1 MDLPCRK
8 IIMGR
13 LACNPGGDRGRAG
26 KMRSLPDRNGTDGG
40 GHPLRSLPAH
50 QGNVGYCVEFDEEAK
65 ESIRSLAQDL
75 KAGRVESLVDR
86 ICAICKQVRR
96 ENDRCGTGQE
106 CPGP

>member
-1 MDLPCRK
+1 MDLPCQK
-8 IIMGR
+8 NIWGVPPAI
-13 LACNPGGDRGRAG
+13 RAAIAVDPVRCG
-26 KMRSLPDRNGTDGG
+26 VSRTETNDG
-40 GHPLRSLPAH
+40 GHPLRSLPVY

-75 KAGRVESLVDR
+75 KDRRMESLVDR

-106 CPGP
+106 CPEP